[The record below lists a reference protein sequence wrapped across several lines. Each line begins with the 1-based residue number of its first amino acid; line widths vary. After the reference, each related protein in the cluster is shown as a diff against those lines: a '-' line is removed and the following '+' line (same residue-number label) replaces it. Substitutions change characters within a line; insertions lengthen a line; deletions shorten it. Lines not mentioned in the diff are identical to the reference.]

1 MKTLKLFFCTFLAV
15 LALAI
20 MVQNTAFA
28 KKEKKSSQKPKGG
41 ESSTFGISPPS
52 FELMCKSGEKKTLNV
67 KLTNP
72 TNQPENLQLIPS
84 GMILNGSETPM
95 QQGTA
100 ALPSNNLGRHIIIE
114 SPSFVVPPRSYKNV
128 SVALDIPQGLTG
140 TQYVS
145 IIATN
150 VTGASLPEG
159 VERPEEYKSNVSIGI
174 NPGIA
179 IMIKCNMEG
188 TLKYGYSLK
197 NMRVQPAQGNEPM
210 NLIASIQNTGNAEL
224 LFFPVIILMDSA
236 NKPVARLKPSA
247 NGLLVPGSTK
257 DITFSSVFAKVPPGS
272 YKAILNLAS
281 QQTQLSPSEKMISV
295 R

>member
-1 MKTLKLFFCTFLAV
+1 
-15 LALAI
+15 
-20 MVQNTAFA
+20 
-28 KKEKKSSQKPKGG
+28 
-41 ESSTFGISPPS
+41 
-52 FELMCKSGEKKTLNV
+52 MCKPGEKKTLSV

-72 TNQPENLQLIPS
+72 TKQAKNLQLIPN
-84 GMILNGSETPM
+84 GMILNGSETPTS
-95 QQGTA
+95 QNTA

-128 SVALDIPQGLTG
+128 SLTLDVPQGLTG

-150 VTGASLPEG
+150 VTEMSLPEG
-159 VERPEEYKSNVSIGI
+159 FARPEEYKTNVAIGI

-197 NMRVQPAQGNEPM
+197 DIRVQPAQGNEPM
-210 NLIASIQNTGNAEL
+210 NLIASIQNTGNVEIV
-224 LFFPVIILMDSA
+224 FFPVAILMDST
-236 NKPVARLKPSA
+236 NKPIARLKSSA
-247 NGLLVPGSTK
+247 NGLLVPGATK
-257 DITFSSVFAKVPPGS
+257 NFTLSSVFAKIPPGS

-281 QQTQLSPSEKMISV
+281 QQTQLPPSEKMITV
-295 R
+295 H